1 MDENQQQ
8 NQAPK
13 SDRKYYMFG
22 LKIAGDFGISIAA
35 PVVLFALSG
44 QYLDEK
50 YGTGPWLLIAGFVLA
65 AAISAKL
72 IYKKAKRYG
81 EIYQKMK

>member
-1 MDENQQQ
+1 M
-8 NQAPK
+8 

-35 PVVLFALSG
+35 PVVLFALLG
-44 QYLDEK
+44 QYLDGK
-50 YGTGPWLLIAGFVLA
+50 YGTRPWLLIVGFVVA

-72 IYKKAKRYG
+72 IYKKAKKYG
-81 EIYQKMK
+81 DEYQKMK

>member
-1 MDENQQQ
+1 M
-8 NQAPK
+8 

-35 PVVLFALSG
+35 PVVLFALLG

-50 YGTGPWLLIAGFVLA
+50 YNTGPWLLIVGFVLA

-81 EIYQKMK
+81 DEYQKMK